1 MFDDFESDTIL
12 FSNGIWKIIGNNGFP
27 YMVKVNCDSPVY
39 NYMLSTPYAYPN
51 QGTLNKQ
58 NPSFDNKYRYII
70 SYSRFV
76 LGDVEAKR
84 NNTELLFETGTA
96 VGGSE
101 LATAQTF
108 FEVSTYNEIK
118 QTGKIQSGYEQDAQC
133 LTPIITP
140 RHEKSI
146 THCSIYRTKNV
157 RQDSGNNPAQYTWV
171 DDIQMGGVFRITVSD
186 GKIVLRSF
194 TTGLPRCLTSNF
206 FDIVNG
212 PVGLTSTQ
220 LQLTADELND
230 GASAAKLVN
239 TVSVGKTMTAVDLG
253 ATTFFPSYV
262 GATVFFPDG
271 TTNTIATYV
280 SSSQVTLSSTPATA
294 SNVSVTIRFAE
305 RTQLVS
311 PADAGVVTGTYLPPG
326 TYDIAYGNGYCANI
340 NTVAATKIMSCD
352 TDEFDP
358 IDVGKTIFLLNGQ
371 TNVIAEYI
379 DAKTVKLLNDPINAT
394 DVPMTR
400 VGWDGFTIS
409 YYDSVMDDGKKTNE
423 EGLQERILA
432 NNSLYYAQYAYRPMS
447 DCDIG
452 TITNG
457 MLFTATRGGQVVQYT
472 AIGDKPYIAGAYRN
486 DEQFENIHA
495 SISTIIKQSG
505 QLSIVCV
512 DRVMANDL
520 TALMSNI
527 GISALGEYI
536 PKINPFIQTDMRI
549 GCRHWRT
556 LIPVAPGKWMGV
568 TSEPAVR
575 MFNGKAWS
583 SENYAALNNVSAI
596 MEDLRSVGP
605 CDLMAAYSDRDGYLI
620 FGERYTDSELM
631 FPEEDL
637 VSTITVGD
645 FLDIGGS
652 HESDTMFLRYLD
664 VGGVRT

>member
-1 MFDDFESDTIL
+1 
-12 FSNGIWKIIGNNGFP
+12 
-27 YMVKVNCDSPVY
+27 
-39 NYMLSTPYAYPN
+39 
-51 QGTLNKQ
+51 
-58 NPSFDNKYRYII
+58 
-70 SYSRFV
+70 
-76 LGDVEAKR
+76 
-84 NNTELLFETGTA
+84 
-96 VGGSE
+96 
-101 LATAQTF
+101 
-108 FEVSTYNEIK
+108 
-118 QTGKIQSGYEQDAQC
+118 
-133 LTPIITP
+133 
-140 RHEKSI
+140 
-146 THCSIYRTKNV
+146 
-157 RQDSGNNPAQYTWV
+157 
-171 DDIQMGGVFRITVSD
+171 
-186 GKIVLRSF
+186 
-194 TTGLPRCLTSNF
+194 
-206 FDIVNG
+206 
-212 PVGLTSTQ
+212 
-220 LQLTADELND
+220 
-230 GASAAKLVN
+230 
-239 TVSVGKTMTAVDLG
+239 
-253 ATTFFPSYV
+253 
-262 GATVFFPDG
+262 
-271 TTNTIATYV
+271 
-280 SSSQVTLSSTPATA
+280 
-294 SNVSVTIRFAE
+294 
-305 RTQLVS
+305 
-311 PADAGVVTGTYLPPG
+311 
-326 TYDIAYGNGYCANI
+326 
-340 NTVAATKIMSCD
+340 
-352 TDEFDP
+352 
-358 IDVGKTIFLLNGQ
+358 
-371 TNVIAEYI
+371 
-379 DAKTVKLLNDPINAT
+379 
-394 DVPMTR
+394 
-400 VGWDGFTIS
+400 
-409 YYDSVMDDGKKTNE
+409 
-423 EGLQERILA
+423 
-432 NNSLYYAQYAYRPMS
+432 
-447 DCDIG
+447 
-452 TITNG
+452 